1 MFLNKVII
9 NYLKKIYFF
18 NKNTILS
25 SIKKIITLSLIFVFI
40 KFLPCQNIE
49 KSVILKKN
57 LFSNK
62 VTEFNT
68 FEFKDFKKTKG
79 LSQYTKINYYLK
91 NYKYSIFNSF
101 VIFCLIINFIN
112 IEIIKLL
119 TNPLFLIIFLT
130 IINFILIL
138 LIPKELKNL
147 LRSIT
152 IFFSTL
158 TYSISLFL
166 WILFDRSTPKFQF
179 IFNLG
184 KLNFLN
190 TDIIFAIDGIS
201 LFFILLTTLIGPLL
215 LLVSWY
221 INTEVKLLMISIV
234 LSELFTILTFSALDL
249 FLFFFVFEGLLIP
262 LFISILFWGSGERR
276 IKASIMLFLYTILS
290 SLVFMIAIFTIYLEV
305 GSTNFLA
312 ILNYAQA
319 GFSFEK
325 QTFLWTLLFI
335 AFAVKIPLYPLH
347 TWLPEAH
354 VEAPTFGSVILA
366 SLLLKTG
373 GYGLFRFVIPI
384 FPEANI
390 YYTPIAYCLALI
402 GVIYAAFSA
411 IRQLDIKR
419 IVAYLS
425 VSHMNFCVLGQFSEN
440 LEGIIG
446 SMLLMIAHGI
456 IAAGFFISIGILYK
470 RYHTRLITY
479 FGGLTRVM
487 PIFATILFILT
498 LGNMNMPGTSNFVG
512 ELLILIG
519 VGNKSLII
527 TLLAAIGSAVGA
539 LCTIWLWSKTM
550 FGEINS
556 NYFQKFS
563 DLSRKEFFSLFPLI
577 IINFIIGIFTN
588 ELIDT
593 LYCSI
598 YFLYSFL
605 II

>member
-1 MFLNKVII
+1 MSLINK
-9 NYLKKIYFF
+9 YKKIFNINVIF
-18 NKNTILS
+18 NKHTIFS
-25 SIKKIITLSLIFVFI
+25 SITKLKILLVTNLFI
-40 KFLPCQNIE
+40 KFLPWQNIE
-49 KSVILKKN
+49 KNVILRKF
-57 LFSNK
+57 LLPNK
-62 VTEFNT
+62 VTKYNT
-68 FEFKDFKKTKG
+68 FQFKEFRKKKEITTYDRINNN
-79 LSQYTKINYYLK
+79 LNNYRYTIIN
-91 NYKYSIFNSF
+91 IF
-101 VIFCLIINFIN
+101 IFFCFIINFIN
-112 IEIIKLL
+112 YEYNKLIS
-119 TNPLFLIIFLT
+119 NPLFIIIFLT
-130 IINFILIL
+130 LINLIIII

-152 IFFSTL
+152 IFFSTIN
-158 TYSISLFL
+158 YAISLFL

-179 IFNLG
+179 TFNLG

-190 TDIIFAIDGIS
+190 TDIIFAVDGIS
-201 LFFILLTTLIGPLL
+201 LFFILLTSLIGPLL
-215 LLVSWY
+215 ILISWY
-221 INTEVKLLMISIV
+221 INTEVKLLMISIT
-234 LSELFTILTFSALDL
+234 LSTLFTILTFSALDL

-262 LFISILFWGSGERR
+262 LFISILFWGSSERKV
-276 IKASIMLFLYTILS
+276 KASIMLFLYTILS

-312 ILNYAQA
+312 LLNYSKE

-325 QTFLWTLLFI
+325 QKFLWSLLFI
-335 AFAVKIPLYPLH
+335 AFAIKIPLYPLH

-373 GYGLFRFVIPI
+373 GYGLFRYVIPI

-390 YYTPIAYCLALI
+390 YFTPIVYCLALI

-479 FGGLTRVM
+479 YGGLTRVM

-519 VGNKSLII
+519 IGHKSLII
-527 TLLAAIGSAVGA
+527 TILAAIGSAVGA

-550 FGEINS
+550 FGEINTQ
-556 NYFQKFS
+556 YFQKFR
-563 DLSRKEFFSLFPLI
+563 DLSRKEFFSLIPLI
-577 IINFIIGIFTN
+577 IINFVIGLCTN
-588 ELIDT
+588 EFIDT

-598 YFLYSFL
+598 YFLYSF
-605 II
+605 IVI